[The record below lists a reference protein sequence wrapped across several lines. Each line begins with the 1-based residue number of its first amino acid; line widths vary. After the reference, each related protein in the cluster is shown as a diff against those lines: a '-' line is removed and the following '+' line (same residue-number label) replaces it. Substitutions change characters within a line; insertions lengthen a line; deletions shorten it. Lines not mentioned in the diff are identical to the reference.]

1 MTNNT
6 VTATTE
12 CPECIGSI
20 PLQQAELGEIIVCGD
35 CGAELELRSLQPL
48 QLELAPMEAEDW
60 GE

>member
-12 CPECIGSI
+12 CPECIGAI
-20 PLQQAELGEIIVCGD
+20 PLQKAELGEIIVCGD

-48 QLELAPMEAEDW
+48 QLELAPIEAEDW